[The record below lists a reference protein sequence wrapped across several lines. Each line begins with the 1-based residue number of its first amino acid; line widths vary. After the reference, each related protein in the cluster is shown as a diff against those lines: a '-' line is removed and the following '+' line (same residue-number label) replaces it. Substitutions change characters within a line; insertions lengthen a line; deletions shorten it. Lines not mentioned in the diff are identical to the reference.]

1 MVAQGAQGIIA
12 GCTEIELLLSERDVP
27 IPYFPTTQIHAT
39 AAATFALSD

>member
-27 IPYFPTTQIHAT
+27 VPYFPTTHIHAT